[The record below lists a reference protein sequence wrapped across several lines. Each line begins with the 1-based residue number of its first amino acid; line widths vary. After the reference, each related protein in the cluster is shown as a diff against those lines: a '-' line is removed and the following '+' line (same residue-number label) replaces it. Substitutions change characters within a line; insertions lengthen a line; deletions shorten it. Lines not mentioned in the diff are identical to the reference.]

1 MAGKKCNGWMDF
13 SQDFFD
19 KDTQLVVA
27 AAAAEKRINPNSP
40 CCYSAMVGRDSI
52 IYSHD
57 GISGGEERLPSSREV
72 GPFWVGNLAECCPFQ

>member
-27 AAAAEKRINPNSP
+27 TAAAAAAEKRIKPNSP
-40 CCYSAMVGRDSI
+40 CCYSAMAAKDSI
-52 IYSHD
+52 IR
-57 GISGGEERLPSSREV
+57 GGLAFGKEMLPSSLELSRALL
-72 GPFWVGNLAECCPFQ
+72 G